1 MENIMQRCKCLKVM
15 NGQRFRS
22 ALCANIAA
30 YCLALELTAG
40 SFVVGHFSISI

>member
-15 NGQRFRS
+15 NGQSFRS

-30 YCLALELTAG
+30 YCFALKLTAG
-40 SFVVGHFSISI
+40 SFTVGNISI